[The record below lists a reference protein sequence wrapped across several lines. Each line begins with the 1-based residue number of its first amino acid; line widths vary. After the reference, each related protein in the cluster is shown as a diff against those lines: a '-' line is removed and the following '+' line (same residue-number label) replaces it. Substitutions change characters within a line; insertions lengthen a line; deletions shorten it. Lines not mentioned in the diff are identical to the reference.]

1 MSQKRSDVFFLFAV
15 MFVVLLLL
23 RTLLLRLLLLLL
35 LAVLVLVASG
45 SESGREVQ
53 QPFRLQKPGWRK
65 LALRKWGHG
74 ASDAERLVLPEQ
86 VLTR

>member
-1 MSQKRSDVFFLFAV
+1 ML
-15 MFVVLLLL
+15 VVLLLL
-23 RTLLLRLLLLLL
+23 RLLPMRLLRLL

-45 SESGREVQ
+45 SESGREVL

-86 VLTR
+86 VLER